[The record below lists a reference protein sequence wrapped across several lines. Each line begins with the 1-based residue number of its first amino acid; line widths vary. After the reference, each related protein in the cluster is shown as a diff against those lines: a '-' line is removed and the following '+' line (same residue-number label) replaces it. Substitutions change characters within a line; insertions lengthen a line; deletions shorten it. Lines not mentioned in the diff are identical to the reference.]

1 MSTNDDSASRRG
13 RRADQEEP
21 AWTASRRQH
30 RDERWD
36 QPASGN
42 RDSGSPYHGEKGRES
57 QSQPAAYSG
66 FTRPS
71 YAPPRQEQAPLPPP
85 SQPPRAY
92 EAPQA
97 PQGYYQEPVQRQ
109 DIPRSYVEPAA
120 PYAPPPPA
128 YDPVPQPLPYGDSGR
143 DDLFTREPAAPS
155 PYEQNPYGHQ
165 AGYRPE
171 AYESAPARAPMMQPA
186 APRREEQDYYHR
198 EAPPAAQDYERG
210 FAARIAAQES
220 QASRF
225 FLPEDQPQQRPM
237 QAERGYPPQAP
248 VAPQAPMDRGYAPPS
263 QAYNPGGYD
272 APGAP
277 QGYEHDRF
285 DPRFEPQESWPG
297 EEQDFHGED
306 VRSGH
311 PPIAAHGDELDEDF
325 FGDEDDFEHD
335 DHPGGQKRGRK
346 KLVLALLAS
355 AAAVAIGGVYLYKS
369 VIGGGSDKAT
379 PFIHADSRPSKEVPG
394 NPGGR
399 QFPNGE
405 KAIYE
410 RLTPDGRTQVASFA
424 PPSPPPP
431 APVSQAFTPPPAMGN
446 SLEDRIDE
454 ALKRAQHTG
463 DAPSAPLPAAQNGR
477 PGTDQP
483 TVVRSESYRPDGTR
497 VDAGR
502 PVITPNIVNVDNGL
516 PYPFGNATAPAPSQP
531 AAAPVRAAPVS
542 GPSQQQFATA
552 TAPAPKAAPVRTA
565 SRAPVQSE
573 SVPAAAS
580 GFYVSLKSAPDEKA
594 IQRDLPG
601 LTDKYKS
608 VLGDVQL
615 SAKIADLGAKGVTYR
630 AVAGPLGTRQEA
642 MDLCQKIKGIG
653 GDKACFVTN

>member
-21 AWTASRRQH
+21 AWTASKRQH

-42 RDSGSPYHGEKGRES
+42 RDSGSPYQGERGRES
-57 QSQPAAYSG
+57 QPQQAAYSG
-66 FTRPS
+66 FSRQS
-71 YAPPRQEQAPLPPP
+71 YAPPRQEQAPPPP
-85 SQPPRAY
+85 APPQPPRAY
-92 EAPQA
+92 EPPQV

-120 PYAPPPPA
+120 PYSPPPQA
-128 YDPVPQPLPYGDSGR
+128 YEPVPQPQPYGDGGR
-143 DDLFTREPAAPS
+143 DDLFSREPAAPS
-155 PYEQNPYGHQ
+155 GYEQNPYGNQ

-171 AYESAPARAPMMQPA
+171 AYESAAARAAMMQPA
-186 APRREEQDYYHR
+186 APPRREEQDYHHR
-198 EAPPAAQDYERG
+198 DAPPPAQDYERG
-210 FAARIAAQES
+210 FAARIAAQET

-225 FLPEDQPQQRPM
+225 FLPEGQAPQQRPI
-237 QAERGYPPQAP
+237 QPERGFPPQAP
-248 VAPQAPMDRGYAPPS
+248 MVPQAPMDRGYAPPS
-263 QAYNPGGYD
+263 QSYNPGEYD
-272 APGAP
+272 PHGVP
-277 QGYEHDRF
+277 QGYERDRF

-297 EEQDFHGED
+297 EEQDFHGEEMRD
-306 VRSGH
+306 GH

-335 DHPGGQKRGRK
+335 DHPGAQKRGRK
-346 KLVLALLAS
+346 KLVAVLLAG
-355 AAAVAIGGVYLYKS
+355 AVAVSVGGVYLYKS

-379 PFIHADSRPSKEVPG
+379 PFIHADSRPSKQIPG

-424 PPSPPPP
+424 PPPPPP
-431 APVSQAFTPPPAMGN
+431 APVSQAFAPPPAMGN

-463 DAPSAPLPAAQNGR
+463 DAPSAPSSQNGR
-477 PGTDQP
+477 PGPDQP
-483 TVVRSESYRPDGTR
+483 TVVRSESYRPDGTK
-497 VDAGR
+497 VDAAR
-502 PVITPNIVNVDNGL
+502 PVITPSIVSVDNGL

-531 AAAPVRAAPVS
+531 AAAPLKPVS

-552 TAPAPKAAPVRTA
+552 TAPAPRAAPVRTA
-565 SRAPVQSE
+565 SRTPAPVHSE
-573 SVPAAAS
+573 SAPAAAS

-601 LTDKYKS
+601 LTDKYRS
-608 VLGDVQL
+608 VLGGVQL
-615 SAKIADLGAKGVTYR
+615 SSKIADLGAKGVTYR

-642 MDLCQKIKGIG
+642 MELCQKIKGVG